1 MTLPR
6 SQRVSSRTLPGRPHV
21 PACTLPRLVRIA
33 RLETYVLEAKLERPI
48 QFGVGPYGAFTA
60 TLVELTTDDGLVGIG
75 ECIAR
80 KAPRITDRVV
90 RDLLWPVVE
99 GRDPQDAGGIWDDM
113 FRQLRAWGHY
123 RGFVQEAMSGV
134 DQAIWDIL
142 AQSRGIPVYKA
153 LAGAG
158 RDRVPVYASS
168 VYIADLDTMQR
179 ETREQV
185 GKGHVAIKTKVG
197 RTAELGGLRMD
208 IDSVRAVREAAGPDV
223 EIGIDVNSA
232 YDAATAIRF
241 CRGVEQYDISFL
253 EEPVYPDDIDGY
265 EMIRRHT
272 SIPLAGG
279 ESEFGIFG
287 FRQLLA
293 RRALDIVQPDIARIG
308 GFTAAMRLGALVH
321 AHNVRYAPHTG
332 FSCGVAHLAS
342 LHLAAAVP
350 SLYRYESMYI
360 ENPLHHIFEEQF
372 PQPKKGVT
380 ELPTGPGLGLTV
392 DKKKIAKYR
401 LT

>member
-1 MTLPR
+1 M
-6 SQRVSSRTLPGRPHV
+6 
-21 PACTLPRLVRIA
+21 RIA
-33 RLETYVLEAKLERPI
+33 RLETYVLEAKLDKPI
-48 QFGVGPYGAFTA
+48 QFGVGPYSAFTA

-113 FRQLRAWGHY
+113 FKQLRAWGHY
-123 RGFVQEAMSGV
+123 RGFVQEAMSGI

-168 VYIADLDTMQR
+168 VYIADLDTMLR

-185 GKGHVAIKTKVG
+185 EKGHVAIKMKVG
-197 RTAELGGLRMD
+197 RTPELGGLRMD
-208 IDSVRAVREAAGPDV
+208 IESVRVVRAGAGPDV

-241 CRGVEQYDISFL
+241 GRAVEDQDISFL

-265 EMIRRHT
+265 EMIRRSQ

-293 RRALDIVQPDIARIG
+293 RRALDIVQPDVARVG
-308 GFTAAMRLGALVH
+308 GFTAGMRLSALVH

-332 FSCGVAHLAS
+332 FSCGVAQLSS
-342 LHLAAAVP
+342 LHLAAAV
-350 SLYRYESMYI
+350 SGLWKTEWMFI
-360 ENPLHHIFEEQF
+360 DNPLAEIFTE
-372 PQPKKGVT
+372 PLPKSKKGMMD
-380 ELPTGPGLGLTV
+380 LPQRPGLGLEL
-392 DKKKIAKYR
+392 DKKAIAKYR